1 MADRLDYGIMMFPR
15 RPAETRR
22 VAERAEALGFSW
34 LGIADLP
41 TIYQESYLHQLE
53 ALNATRRLTVGPVV
67 THVTL
72 RHPLVV
78 GNLLATLN
86 EIGDGRTV
94 GVLATGNSGA
104 RGVGLAP
111 ATVQQLGEAVGAIR
125 GYWAGAGAHF
135 GGSRIPATGLQRRG
149 CPLLIAADGQRVAA
163 LAGEQ
168 GDGMFYGGTME
179 PTVLAR
185 RIAAGRKRT
194 DQKLW
199 LGPAVSPARTV
210 GSVLDEMG
218 TLVVA
223 MANRAFRGDL
233 FERGIPEALHADV
246 RAMWQASWT
255 KPRKLW
261 AWYSQRT
268 ITIISTLPAAG
279 LGALLILMA
288 AHFDLSVIAIVGILL
303 LIGIVKKNGIM
314 LIDFA
319 LQVEQSEGLTAEE
332 LIYPA
337 CKLRFRPILMTTM
350 AALLGAVPM
359 MLGTGVGSRDLP
371 AARLCHRRRPRCVAD
386 FDPLQ
391 R

>member
-22 VAERAEALGFSW
+22 VAERAEGLGFSW
-34 LGIADLP
+34 LGIADSP
-41 TIYQESYLHQLE
+41 TIYHESYLHQLE
-53 ALNATRRLTVGPVV
+53 ALNSTCRLTVGPVV

-86 EIGDGRTV
+86 EIGEGRTV

-135 GGSRIPATGLQRRG
+135 GESRIPATGLERRG
-149 CPLLIAADGQRVAA
+149 CPLFIAADGQRVAA

-179 PTVLAR
+179 PAVLAR
-185 RIAAGRKRT
+185 RIAAGRKRA

-199 LGPAVSPARTV
+199 LGPAVSLARTV
-210 GSVLDEMG
+210 GSVLGEMG

-246 RAMWQASWT
+246 RAMWQRYDYAYHADATRPLNLEVVSPALAEFLVEHFVIWGDA
-255 KPRKLW
+255 PRWRAKLD
-261 AWYSQRT
+261 
-268 ITIISTLPAAG
+268 
-279 LGALLILMA
+279 LLRS
-288 AHFDLSVIAIVGILL
+288 HGCD
-303 LIGIVKKNGIM
+303 GIM
-314 LIDFA
+314 FILGQGDA
-319 LQVEQSEGLTAEE
+319 EQASEAIASRLRE
-332 LIYPA
+332 L
-337 CKLRFRPILMTTM
+337 
-350 AALLGAVPM
+350 GE
-359 MLGTGVGSRDLP
+359 LP
-371 AARLCHRRRPRCVAD
+371 RLD
-386 FDPLQ
+386 
-391 R
+391 

>member
-15 RPAETRR
+15 RPAKTRR
-22 VAERAEALGFSW
+22 VAKRAEALGFSW
-34 LGIADLP
+34 LGIADSP

-179 PTVLAR
+179 PAVLAR
-185 RIAAGRKRT
+185 RIAAGRKRA

-199 LGPAVSPARTV
+199 LGPAVSLARTV

-246 RAMWQASWT
+246 RTMWQRYDYAYHADATRPLNLEVVSPALAEFLVEHFVIWGDA
-255 KPRKLW
+255 PRWRAKLD
-261 AWYSQRT
+261 
-268 ITIISTLPAAG
+268 
-279 LGALLILMA
+279 LLRS
-288 AHFDLSVIAIVGILL
+288 HGCD
-303 LIGIVKKNGIM
+303 GIM
-314 LIDFA
+314 FILGQGDAEQASEAIA
-319 LQVEQSEGLTAEE
+319 SRLQE
-332 LIYPA
+332 L
-337 CKLRFRPILMTTM
+337 
-350 AALLGAVPM
+350 GE
-359 MLGTGVGSRDLP
+359 LP
-371 AARLCHRRRPRCVAD
+371 RLD
-386 FDPLQ
+386 
-391 R
+391 